1 MGKGK
6 LVLYLMLIV
15 VFSLPFISAQ
25 SEEFKIYSKTDLN
38 VCSCS
43 SIVNTV
49 IIENTANI
57 ANSYSIST
65 NNPYVILSQNT
76 FVLKPRTK
84 IAIKEKITI
93 PKKIR
98 KGNGKKI
105 TIQGAKANNL
115 KNIEVNI
122 PLGQLVSITGVSGSG
137 KSTLI
142 LDILSKSLAKKFYRA
157 KAEPGLHK
165 SIKGLSASGI
175 ISIFSDC
182 EPLSIIVVP
191 DLALAICASQTD
203 VTINPAATKA
213 VILFRKVAGPLPP
226 NTVCE
231 APPNTAPI
239 SAPLPAC
246 RRITR
251 IRKEHST

>member
-93 PKKIR
+93 PCTVKE
-98 KGNGKKI
+98 
-105 TIQGAKANNL
+105 IQD
-115 KNIEVNI
+115 V
-122 PLGQLVSITGVSGSG
+122 Q
-137 KSTLI
+137 
-142 LDILSKSLAKKFYRA
+142 
-157 KAEPGLHK
+157 
-165 SIKGLSASGI
+165 
-175 ISIFSDC
+175 
-182 EPLSIIVVP
+182 IIV
-191 DLALAICASQTD
+191 
-203 VTINPAATKA
+203 INDK
-213 VILFRKVAGPLPP
+213 
-226 NTVCE
+226 NY
-231 APPNTAPI
+231 
-239 SAPLPAC
+239 
-246 RRITR
+246 
-251 IRKEHST
+251 